1 MKIESS
7 IYFRRK
13 IIQLYEYFQPLLQL
27 VGLVNISNFSKRNK
41 IKNIGKQ
48 HNIFTVIETGT
59 YLGLSSLYFSRK
71 FKDVHTIE
79 LDLKLFLMA
88 KQKLGKYRNIHLEL
102 GSSDERLSIILSK
115 IKEPVLFFLDAHASG
130 GITTS
135 GIEPSPIKR
144 ELKVIEKFNMITKS
158 VIIIDDAQG
167 FDGTNS
173 YPTFE
178 YVVNWASKLNMSEPI
193 MDNNMIVITPNLTN
207 KLI

>member
-1 MKIESS
+1 MKIGSS
-7 IYFRRK
+7 IFVRRN

-27 VGLVNISNFSKRNK
+27 VGLVKISNFSKRTK

-59 YLGLSSLYFSRK
+59 YLGLSTLYFSKK
-71 FKDVHTIE
+71 FKDVYTIE
-79 LDLKLFLMA
+79 LDSKLFLTA
-88 KQKLGKYRNIHLEL
+88 KHKLGKYRNIHIEL
-102 GSSDERLSIILSK
+102 GSSDEKLPIILSK

-178 YVVNWASKLNMSEPI
+178 YVANWATKLNMSEPI
-193 MDNNMIVITPNLTN
+193 MDNNMIVITPNLT
-207 KLI
+207 IQ

>member
-7 IYFRRK
+7 IYFRRN

-27 VGLVNISNFSKRNK
+27 VGLVNISNFSKRTK
-41 IKNIGKQ
+41 IKNIGKK

-59 YLGLSSLYFSRK
+59 YLGLSTLYFSKK

-79 LDLKLFLMA
+79 LDPKLFLMA
-88 KQKLGKYRNIHLEL
+88 KQKLDKYRNIHLEL
-102 GSSDERLSIILSK
+102 GSSDEKLSIILSK